1 MQTLELINERFAR
14 QMRHVLLNFMRRSAD
29 ITVGSIK
36 IQKYADFERNLPV
49 PSNLNMIQMKP
60 LRGTAL
66 FTYDP
71 NLVFLVIDSLFG
83 GDGRYHTRVEGRDF
97 TTTEQRIIQRLLN
110 LTLESY
116 GKSWDPV
123 YPIEFE
129 YVRSEMHTKFASI
142 TGSNEVVVV
151 SSFHI
156 EFGATGGDL
165 NICLPYSM
173 IEPVRDLLTRPLQ
186 ETALEEVDQRWAQQ
200 LSRQVRSADIDVVA
214 EFARIPSSI
223 RELMRLK
230 VGDVLPVDVPQTIIA
245 SVDGVPL
252 MECGYGVF
260 NGQYALRVHNMFTHD
275 SDSNEAPTM
284 TDKNEPGTGS
294 SPADD
299 WADALAEQS
308 RANPPTQADGLKP
321 QEPQDDW
328 AAAMAEQTAA
338 APAAAAA
345 PAPAPPPAPAQ
356 PAAQPAAQ
364 SVFKPLSGT
373 TTGAGTDIDLIMDVP
388 VQLTVELG
396 RTRLTIK
403 NLLQLGQGLGGGTRR
418 PGRRA
423 HGHLRQRL
431 SDRPGRSRGG
441 GRQVR
446 HPPDRH
452 HHAVR
457 AHQPPEQPPLTSGQA
472 IMTESAL
479 LRVIIGLVLVVAAIL
494 ASAWLARRA
503 GLVQR
508 GGGNLLKQVAALPL
522 GARQSVVVIEVD
534 KTWLVVGVSPNQL
547 TTLHTM
553 PAGELPEGASLPA
566 SAFAAKLGQALKRR

>member
-1 MQTLELINERFAR
+1 MAYEAFLSQDEVDALLAGVTGESDSKKESDGQSGGARAYDLSSPERVVRRRMQTLELINERFAR
-14 QMRHVLLNFMRRSAD
+14 NMRNVLLNFMRRSAD

-97 TTTEQRIIQRLLN
+97 TTTEQRIIRRLLN

-142 TGSNEVVVV
+142 TGNNEVVVV

-186 ETALEEVDQRWAQQ
+186 ETTLEEVDQRWSQQ

-223 RELMRLK
+223 RELMSLK
-230 VGDVLPVDVPQTIIA
+230 VGDVLPVDVPETVIA
-245 SVDGVPL
+245 HVDGVPL

-260 NGQYALRVHNMFTHD
+260 NGQYALRVQNLFTHD
-275 SDSNEAPTM
+275 TEPNEA
-284 TDKNEPGTGS
+284 
-294 SPADD
+294 
-299 WADALAEQS
+299 
-308 RANPPTQADGLKP
+308 
-321 QEPQDDW
+321 
-328 AAAMAEQTAA
+328 
-338 APAAAAA
+338 
-345 PAPAPPPAPAQ
+345 
-356 PAAQPAAQ
+356 
-364 SVFKPLSGT
+364 
-373 TTGAGTDIDLIMDVP
+373 
-388 VQLTVELG
+388 
-396 RTRLTIK
+396 
-403 NLLQLGQGLGGGTRR
+403 
-418 PGRRA
+418 
-423 HGHLRQRL
+423 
-431 SDRPGRSRGG
+431 SD
-441 GRQVR
+441 
-446 HPPDRH
+446 HD
-452 HHAVR
+452 
-457 AHQPPEQPPLTSGQA
+457 
-472 IMTESAL
+472 
-479 LRVIIGLVLVVAAIL
+479 
-494 ASAWLARRA
+494 
-503 GLVQR
+503 
-508 GGGNLLKQVAALPL
+508 
-522 GARQSVVVIEVD
+522 
-534 KTWLVVGVSPNQL
+534 
-547 TTLHTM
+547 
-553 PAGELPEGASLPA
+553 
-566 SAFAAKLGQALKRR
+566 

>member
-1 MQTLELINERFAR
+1 MAYEAFLSQDEVDALLAGVTGESDSKASATDPNAGARAYDLSSPERVVRRRMQTLELINERFAR

-97 TTTEQRIIQRLLN
+97 TTTEQRIIRRLLN

-142 TGSNEVVVV
+142 TGNNEVVVV
-151 SSFHI
+151 TSFHI

-186 ETALEEVDQRWAQQ
+186 ETTLEEVDQRWAQQ

-223 RELMRLK
+223 RELMSLK
-230 VGDVLPVDVPQTIIA
+230 VGDVLPVTVPETIVA

-260 NGQYALRVHNMFTHD
+260 NGQYALRVQNMFTHD
-275 SDSNEAPTM
+275 TESNEA
-284 TDKNEPGTGS
+284 
-294 SPADD
+294 
-299 WADALAEQS
+299 
-308 RANPPTQADGLKP
+308 
-321 QEPQDDW
+321 
-328 AAAMAEQTAA
+328 
-338 APAAAAA
+338 
-345 PAPAPPPAPAQ
+345 
-356 PAAQPAAQ
+356 
-364 SVFKPLSGT
+364 
-373 TTGAGTDIDLIMDVP
+373 
-388 VQLTVELG
+388 
-396 RTRLTIK
+396 
-403 NLLQLGQGLGGGTRR
+403 
-418 PGRRA
+418 
-423 HGHLRQRL
+423 
-431 SDRPGRSRGG
+431 SD
-441 GRQVR
+441 
-446 HPPDRH
+446 HD
-452 HHAVR
+452 
-457 AHQPPEQPPLTSGQA
+457 
-472 IMTESAL
+472 
-479 LRVIIGLVLVVAAIL
+479 
-494 ASAWLARRA
+494 
-503 GLVQR
+503 
-508 GGGNLLKQVAALPL
+508 
-522 GARQSVVVIEVD
+522 
-534 KTWLVVGVSPNQL
+534 
-547 TTLHTM
+547 
-553 PAGELPEGASLPA
+553 
-566 SAFAAKLGQALKRR
+566 

>member
-1 MQTLELINERFAR
+1 MAYEAFLSQDEVDALLAGVTGESDSKTTAADQSGGARAYDLSSPERVVRRRMQTLELINERFAR

-36 IQKYADFERNLPV
+36 ILKYADFERNLPV

-97 TTTEQRIIQRLLN
+97 TTTEQRIIRRLLN

-142 TGSNEVVVV
+142 TGNNEVVVV
-151 SSFHI
+151 TSFHI

-186 ETALEEVDQRWAQQ
+186 ETTLEEVDQRWAQQ

-230 VGDVLPVDVPQTIIA
+230 VGDVLPVTVPETIVA

-260 NGQYALRVHNMFTHD
+260 NGQYALRVQNMFTHD
-275 SDSNEAPTM
+275 TESNEA
-284 TDKNEPGTGS
+284 
-294 SPADD
+294 
-299 WADALAEQS
+299 
-308 RANPPTQADGLKP
+308 
-321 QEPQDDW
+321 
-328 AAAMAEQTAA
+328 
-338 APAAAAA
+338 
-345 PAPAPPPAPAQ
+345 
-356 PAAQPAAQ
+356 
-364 SVFKPLSGT
+364 
-373 TTGAGTDIDLIMDVP
+373 
-388 VQLTVELG
+388 
-396 RTRLTIK
+396 
-403 NLLQLGQGLGGGTRR
+403 
-418 PGRRA
+418 
-423 HGHLRQRL
+423 
-431 SDRPGRSRGG
+431 SD
-441 GRQVR
+441 
-446 HPPDRH
+446 HD
-452 HHAVR
+452 
-457 AHQPPEQPPLTSGQA
+457 
-472 IMTESAL
+472 
-479 LRVIIGLVLVVAAIL
+479 
-494 ASAWLARRA
+494 
-503 GLVQR
+503 
-508 GGGNLLKQVAALPL
+508 
-522 GARQSVVVIEVD
+522 
-534 KTWLVVGVSPNQL
+534 
-547 TTLHTM
+547 
-553 PAGELPEGASLPA
+553 
-566 SAFAAKLGQALKRR
+566 